1 MASRFQRR
9 STALRAL
16 PRATPSRKQ
25 RCAGLMGLSL
35 RRAFAWRPYATKES
49 KEFKAGDI
57 SDAKGLPVF
66 SDSVDCALEFVTAS
80 ARSKR
85 PGNHGRGESG
95 EMEQWPA
102 DKKSLCRK
110 KIGSRTTPRPL
121 GDLECSGRGRG
132 SG

>member
-16 PRATPSRKQ
+16 PRATPSPKK
-25 RCAGLMGLSL
+25 RCAVLMGLSL
-35 RRAFAWRPYATKES
+35 RRAFAPRPRATKES

-66 SDSVDCALEFVTAS
+66 SDSVDRALEFVTAS

-110 KIGSRTTPRPL
+110 RIGCRTTQRPRGAL
-121 GDLECSGRGRG
+121 ACSGRRGG

>member
-35 RRAFAWRPYATKES
+35 RRAFARRPRATKES

-57 SDAKGLPVF
+57 SDANELPVF
-66 SDSVDCALEFVTAS
+66 SDSVDRALEFGTAR
-80 ARSKR
+80 AGCKR
-85 PGNHGRGESG
+85 RGTHGRGESG
-95 EMEQWPA
+95 EVHN
-102 DKKSLCRK
+102 
-110 KIGSRTTPRPL
+110 
-121 GDLECSGRGRG
+121 
-132 SG
+132 